1 MDQGRPSTRASA
13 DSLRGGT
20 MSIDLFAIL
29 KAVWGVVTFVLIGV
43 LRVTYSDYKKT
54 QERLDQLDK
63 DIIRIRAEMVTKEKL
78 DDILDKKLKAIR
90 DDVSELRKDIKED
103 VGDLR
108 TDLTKQFQMLMERS
122 AK

>member
-1 MDQGRPSTRASA
+1 
-13 DSLRGGT
+13 

-43 LRVTYSDYKKT
+43 LRITYSDYKKT
-54 QERLDQLDK
+54 QERLDELDK
-63 DIIRIRAEMVTKEKL
+63 DIIRIKAEMVTKEKL
-78 DDILDKKLKAIR
+78 DEILDKKLKTVR

-108 TDLTKQFQMLMERS
+108 ADLSNQFKMLMERQLR
-122 AK
+122 

>member
-1 MDQGRPSTRASA
+1 
-13 DSLRGGT
+13 

-54 QERLDQLDK
+54 QERLDELDK

-78 DDILDKKLKAIR
+78 DDILDKRLKAIR